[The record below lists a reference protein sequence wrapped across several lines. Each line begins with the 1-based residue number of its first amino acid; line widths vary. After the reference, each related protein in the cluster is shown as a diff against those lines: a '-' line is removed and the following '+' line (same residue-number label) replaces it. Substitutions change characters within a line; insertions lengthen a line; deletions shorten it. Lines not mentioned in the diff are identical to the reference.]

1 MNWARIFGNAGL
13 TFFTTLASMSIA
25 GLADNYAVALI
36 AAFIQGGLAF
46 FTEIKLEGEKP
57 LIPTFTKNSKVVLL
71 L

>member
-13 TFFTTLASMSIA
+13 TFFTTLASMNLA
-25 GLADNYAVALI
+25 GFADNYHVALI

-46 FTEIKLEGEKP
+46 FTEIKLEGEQP
-57 LIPTFTKNSKVVLL
+57 LIPSFTKNAKAVLL